1 MTIHHDSNT
10 CCGGTCCDAGQPVAT
25 TQIGMDMVIYKLT
38 KDGAPVSV
46 FAVDTMPV
54 DGITNGISNKDPAAG
69 GSVNGGSGGFSV
81 FGAIDTFEKS
91 GNPTHLVVAGRHR
104 GRLITFIFTCFS
116 LCFPFPMPE
125 VRNRTKVQNL
135 SAQNI
140 YCTALQ
146 DHFSIQYTALRGK
159 H

>member
-54 DGITNGISNKDPAAG
+54 DGISPTGSQTKTLLRAARSMAARAASASLVLSTPSRSPATLPTSSSPAGIAA
-69 GSVNGGSGGFSV
+69 
-81 FGAIDTFEKS
+81 A
-91 GNPTHLVVAGRHR
+91 
-104 GRLITFIFTCFS
+104 
-116 LCFPFPMPE
+116 
-125 VRNRTKVQNL
+125 
-135 SAQNI
+135 
-140 YCTALQ
+140 
-146 DHFSIQYTALRGK
+146 
-159 H
+159 